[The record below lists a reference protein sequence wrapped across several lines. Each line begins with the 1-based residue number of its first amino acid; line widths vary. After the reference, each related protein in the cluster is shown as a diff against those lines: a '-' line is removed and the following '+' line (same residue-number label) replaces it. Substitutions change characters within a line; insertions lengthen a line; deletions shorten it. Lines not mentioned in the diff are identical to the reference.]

1 MRAFVVTGPRT
12 GGVEDVPTPIPGPNQ
27 VVVDVARAGICGTD
41 VGLHGAD
48 LGRRHGGR
56 SSYPLRLG
64 HEWCGRVRSI
74 GPDVD
79 PAWIST
85 RVTGET
91 MLGCRRCEHCAEG
104 NPNLCVDRYEI
115 GVRGNWPGAFAERLL
130 VPVTALHRLPPSI
143 TDDMGAMIE
152 PGANACR
159 AVEKTAAGP
168 GSRVLVLGPG
178 TIGLLAAGFALARGA
193 EVHVL
198 GVDARSLT
206 LARAVGVHG
215 AWTAADLPDLAWH
228 AIIDA
233 TGAAGMSQFAVEQ
246 VRPGGRVV
254 LIGSARAS
262 TIEPGQIIRKDLTVA
277 GIMGG
282 SQGFPATVEA
292 YAAGRVD
299 PTPLIATTVPLRGI
313 SSVLNGHRDETW
325 ESRPKIL
332 VNPREE

>member
-12 GGVEDVPTPIPGPNQ
+12 GGVADVPAPEAGPGQ

-41 VGLHGAD
+41 VGMYGAD
-48 LGRRHGGR
+48 LTGRHGGR
-56 SSYPLRLG
+56 STYPLRLG
-64 HEWCGRVRSI
+64 HEWCGTVRSVGPELDTSWI
-74 GPDVD
+74 G
-79 PAWIST
+79 S

-91 MLGCRRCEHCAEG
+91 MLGCGRCEHCAEG
-104 NPNLCVDRYEI
+104 NPNLCAERYEI

-143 TDDMGAMIE
+143 TDEMGAMIE

-159 AVEKTAAGP
+159 AVEKTEARP

-178 TIGLLAAGFALARGA
+178 TIGLLAAGFALARGC

-198 GVDARSLT
+198 GVDRPSLD
-206 LARAVGVHG
+206 LARKIGVHG
-215 AWTAADLPDLAWH
+215 AWTRGALPALSWN

-233 TGAAGMSQFAVEQ
+233 TGAAGMSQFALEQ

-262 TIEPGQIIRKDLTVA
+262 TIEPRLIISRDLIVA
-277 GIMGG
+277 GVLGG
-282 SQGFPATVEA
+282 SQGFPATVDA
-292 YAAGRVD
+292 YASGSVD
-299 PTPLIATTVPLRGI
+299 PTPLIAATIPLQGI
-313 SSVLNGHRDETW
+313 SSVLNGHRDSTW
-325 ESRPKIL
+325 EARPKIL
-332 VNPREE
+332 VNPTKE

>member
-41 VGLHGAD
+41 VGMHAAD
-48 LGRRHGGR
+48 LTGRHGGR
-56 SSYPLRLG
+56 TGYPLRLG
-64 HEWCGRVRSI
+64 HEWSGRVRSI

-79 PAWIST
+79 PSWIST

-91 MLGCRRCEHCAEG
+91 MLGCGDCEHCAEG
-104 NPNLCVDRYEI
+104 NPNLCADRYEI

-143 TDDMGAMIE
+143 SDDMGAMIE

-159 AVEKTAAGP
+159 AAEKTQAGP
-168 GSRVLVLGPG
+168 GSRVLVIGPG
-178 TIGLLAAGFALARGA
+178 TIGLLAAGFARARGA

-198 GVDARSLT
+198 GVDERSLV
-206 LARAVGVHG
+206 LGRAVGVHG
-215 AWTAADLPDLAWH
+215 AWTADDLPDLTWNAV
-228 AIIDA
+228 IDA
-233 TGAAGMSQFAVEQ
+233 SGAAGMSQFAVEK

-254 LIGSARAS
+254 LIGSSRAS
-262 TIEPGQIIRKDLTVA
+262 TIQPGMIIHKDLTVA
-277 GIMGG
+277 GVLGG

-292 YAAGRVD
+292 YASGRVD

-313 SSVLNGHRDETW
+313 SSVLNGHRDDAW
-325 ESRPKIL
+325 EARPKIL
-332 VNPREE
+332 VNPKEE

>member
-1 MRAFVVTGPRT
+1 MRAFVVTGPGT

-27 VVVDVARAGICGTD
+27 VVVEVARAGICGTD
-41 VGLHGAD
+41 VGMHAAD
-48 LGRRHGGR
+48 LKARHGGR

-64 HEWCGRVRSI
+64 HEWCGKVRSV

-79 PAWIST
+79 TSWISS

-91 MLGCRRCEHCAEG
+91 MLGCRKCEHCSEG
-104 NPNLCVDRYEI
+104 NPNLCADRYEI

-130 VPVTALHRLPPSI
+130 VPVTALHRLPASV

-178 TIGLLAAGFALARGA
+178 TIGLLAAGFALARGC

-198 GVDARSLT
+198 GVDGRSLELARS
-206 LARAVGVHG
+206 VGVHG
-215 AWTAADLPDLAWH
+215 AWMSADLPDLTWNAV
-228 AIIDA
+228 IDA
-233 TGAAGMSQFAVEQ
+233 TGAAGMSQFALEQ

-262 TIEPGQIIRKDLTVA
+262 TIEPSLIIRKDLTVA
-277 GIMGG
+277 GILGG

-292 YAAGRVD
+292 YASGSVD
-299 PTPLIATTVPLRGI
+299 PTPLIAATVPLQGI
-313 SSVLNGHRDETW
+313 SSVLNGQRDGGW
-325 ESRPKIL
+325 AARPKIL
-332 VNPREE
+332 VNPTKE